1 MVVAIKYQEDS
12 QTEYNETK
20 DEEQQEEVLNVMT
33 EIHSIIFLV
42 PLLNHLTF
50 ISKHFIDLMNM
61 FLHLTCHPFVFFVEH
76 DMLKLN
82 ISQSVLFNLV
92 IFGAILSRFS

>member
-33 EIHSIIFLV
+33 EIHSIILALSIILCKCRIRDSEMILV
-42 PLLNHLTF
+42 FSSLL
-50 ISKHFIDLMNM
+50 
-61 FLHLTCHPFVFFVEH
+61 
-76 DMLKLN
+76 
-82 ISQSVLFNLV
+82 
-92 IFGAILSRFS
+92 IL